1 MSETLQSNGLMPGK
15 RLRNHADW
23 ISAQQHLQDG
33 GTLTPLLPLGN
44 DAAIVWVPK
53 NGCSTIKRVWLQLQ
67 GCRDEQLLSDPHGS
81 ALHHAYW
88 LRPEELKYVAQHR
101 AVMAIWRDPIDRFVS
116 ACRSHLI
123 ELTRAK
129 IDQKLR
135 TNTEDEASYQQAL
148 EYHRNLFLQH
158 RIASFADD
166 SDPVYVMNAV
176 ALQLRQ
182 WIPCHLDWSHH
193 TIPQVAYLGGDPGCY
208 HSLHGMENI
217 NQLMRHWQ
225 TVSGM
230 EIDASPQH
238 VSRDLE
244 DENPWRRLQR
254 EHLTPQAIRALHE
267 FYAADWAFLELAQ
280 TVLNTER
287 SDQQAA

>member
-1 MSETLQSNGLMPGK
+1 M
-15 RLRNHADW
+15 RNCADW
-23 ISAQQHLQDG
+23 ASTQQHLQGG

-53 NGCSTIKRVWLQLQ
+53 NGCSTLKRVWLQLQ
-67 GCRDEQLLSDPHGS
+67 GCRDERFLSDPHGS
-81 ALHHAYW
+81 ALHHTYW
-88 LRPEELKYVAQHR
+88 LAPEELKIVAEHR
-101 AVMAIWRDPIDRFVS
+101 ALIAIWRDPIERFVS

-123 ELTRAK
+123 ELTRSK
-129 IDQKLR
+129 IELKLR
-135 TNTEDEASYQQAL
+135 RATEDEATYQGAL
-148 EYHRNLFLQH
+148 EYHRNLFLKH
-158 RIASFADD
+158 GIASFADD

-176 ALQLRQ
+176 ALQLPL
-182 WIPCHLDWSHH
+182 WIPCHIDWSHH

-217 NQLMRHWQ
+217 NELIQQWQ

-230 EIDASPQH
+230 EIDMSSQH

-244 DENPWRRLQR
+244 EENHWRRLKR
-254 EHLTPQAIRALHE
+254 EHLTPEALRALHQ

-280 TVLNTER
+280 TVLGTER
-287 SDQQAA
+287 SHQRAA

>member
-1 MSETLQSNGLMPGK
+1 MNLSVQANGAMPG
-15 RLRNHADW
+15 LRIRNSSEWA
-23 ISAQQHLQDG
+23 SVQMHLQAG
-33 GTLTPLLPLGN
+33 GTLTPLLPLGD

-67 GCRDEQLLSDPHGS
+67 GCREQHLLSDPHS
-81 ALHHAYW
+81 STLHHTYW
-88 LRPEELKYVAQHR
+88 LTPGELRIVAQHR
-101 AVMAIWRDPIDRFVS
+101 ALIAIWRDPIERFVS

-123 ELTRAK
+123 ELTRSK
-129 IDQKLR
+129 IKLKLR
-135 TNTEDEASYQQAL
+135 TNTEDEATYQETL
-148 EYHRNLFLQH
+148 DYHRNLFLQH
-158 RIASFADD
+158 GIASFADD

-182 WIPCHLDWSHH
+182 WIPCHIDWSHH

-217 NQLMRHWQ
+217 NELMQHWQ

-230 EIDASPQH
+230 EIDVSSQH

-244 DENPWRRLQR
+244 DENPWRRLKR
-254 EHLTPQAIRALHE
+254 EDLTPEALQSLQQ
-267 FYAADWAFLELAQ
+267 FYTADWAFLELAQ
-280 TVLNTER
+280 TVLGPER
-287 SDQQAA
+287 SDRQAA

>member
-1 MSETLQSNGLMPGK
+1 MNQAVQAHRLMPGRRVNK
-15 RLRNHADW
+15 PGDW
-23 ISAQQHLQDG
+23 VSTQQHLQGG

-67 GCRDEQLLSDPHGS
+67 GCREQQFLSDPHGS
-81 ALHHAYW
+81 TLHHTYW
-88 LRPEELKYVAQHR
+88 LTPEELKIVAQHR
-101 AVMAIWRDPIDRFVS
+101 ALIAIWRDPIDRFVS
-116 ACRSHLI
+116 ACRSHLV
-123 ELTRAK
+123 ELTRSK
-129 IDQKLR
+129 IEQKLL
-135 TNTEDEASYQQAL
+135 TNTEDGDSYQIAL
-148 EYHRNLFLQH
+148 EYQRNLLLQH
-158 RIASFADD
+158 EIASFADD
-166 SDPVYVMNAV
+166 SDPVDVMNNV

-182 WIPCHLDWSHH
+182 WILCHIDWSHH
-193 TIPQVAYLGGDPGCY
+193 TIPQVAYLGGDPSCY

-217 NQLMRHWQ
+217 NELMQHWQ

-230 EIDASPQH
+230 EIDASSQH

-244 DENPWRRLQR
+244 HENPWRRLRR
-254 EHLTPQAIRALHE
+254 EHLTPEALRALHQ

-280 TVLNTER
+280 TVLGTER